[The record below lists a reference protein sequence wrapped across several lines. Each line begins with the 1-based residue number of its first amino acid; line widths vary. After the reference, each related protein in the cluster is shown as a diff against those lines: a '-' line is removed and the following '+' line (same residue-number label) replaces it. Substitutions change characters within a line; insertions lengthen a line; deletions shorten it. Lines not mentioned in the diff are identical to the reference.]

1 MKKMTALTMDHFL
14 FSGEIIGEIS
24 VLTFKKMPLLYIADI
39 EAKEALFDYL
49 ELISSHDDI
58 KVLLIKSASEKI
70 ERTEYIS
77 YYQKMIAS
85 DVDPLPLERMYNAI
99 NQFILQLA
107 DLNKIVVHADRGNVI
122 LLFMNISL
130 ACDYRIVADNTV
142 YQNPNI
148 EINVV
153 PKGGSVF
160 YLSKML
166 GTLAA
171 SRILLSRE
179 DITAVQAQQLGIV
192 DKVVPLED
200 LDRMALEAARNY
212 TQLPSGYAIG
222 IKKLLNFN
230 LNELRSYLK
239 FENELLQDLVRSRH
253 LHNFG
258 GLDKNL

>member
-1 MKKMTALTMDHFL
+1 MDHFL
-14 FSGEIIGEIS
+14 FSGEKIGDVSI
-24 VLTFKKMPLLYIADI
+24 LTFKRMPLLHVADLD
-39 EAKEALFDYL
+39 AKTALFDYL

-58 KVLLIKSASEKI
+58 KALVIKNAPVKM
-70 ERTEYIS
+70 ERTEYIN
-77 YYQKMIAS
+77 YYKKLIAS
-85 DVDPLPLERMYNAI
+85 AEDPVPLERMYNAV
-99 NQFILQLA
+99 NQFILQLTNLEKMVIHV
-107 DLNKIVVHADRGNVI
+107 DSGNVI

-148 EINVV
+148 ELNVV

-166 GTLAA
+166 GSLTA
-171 SRILLSRE
+171 SKLLLSRE

-200 LDRMALEAARNY
+200 LDRMALETAQNY
-212 TQLPSGYAIG
+212 AQLPSSYAIG

-230 LNELRSYLK
+230 LKELNHYLE
-239 FENELLQDLVRSRH
+239 FESQLLRRQVRSCH
-253 LHNFG
+253 LHDFG
-258 GLDKNL
+258 RLDGTL

>member
-1 MKKMTALTMDHFL
+1 MKKMTALTMDHVL
-14 FSGEIIGEIS
+14 FSGETIGEIS
-24 VLTFKKMPLLYIADI
+24 VLTFKKMPLLYIADL

-49 ELISSHDDI
+49 ELISYHEEI

-77 YYQKMIAS
+77 YYQKKIAS

-107 DLNKIVVHADRGNVI
+107 DLNKIVVHADSGNGI

-200 LDRMALEAARNY
+200 LDQMALEAAQNY

-222 IKKLLNFN
+222 IKKLLNYN

-239 FENELLQDLVRSRH
+239 FENELLQDLVRFSH

-258 GLDKNL
+258 RLDGTL